1 MKMKKNKMAFLITEI
16 ILCMLAV
23 LFTYRIFDH
32 ETPEKKIA
40 VIVENSGDK
49 NWDSL
54 INGLKSA
61 AKVNNLHLI
70 ICNTDDIYSFQ
81 DEKELMK
88 EQIDNGAEG
97 FIICPAPGSNTKNE
111 IKKICGD
118 IPFIFIVED
127 AFMGDDGEKSG
138 YPVIK
143 PDNYKIGYKLGEGIV
158 NDSARGKTKEIGVIL
173 DQHEKEKTVNTYKG
187 FMDAIEDSD
196 IKVAWTYSGIRDQ
209 DICSIVK
216 TKSKVD
222 YLVAMDNYSLDELGA
237 NSENGVYNGAQ
248 IYGIGSS
255 EKSISL
261 LDNGNVNCIVAIDS
275 YDIGYRSVMEISK
288 KLNKLFYEMKS
299 YNVKVKVIYQKDLFT
314 DEMERFLYSYE

>member
-1 MKMKKNKMAFLITEI
+1 
-16 ILCMLAV
+16 
-23 LFTYRIFDH
+23 
-32 ETPEKKIA
+32 
-40 VIVENSGDK
+40 
-49 NWDSL
+49 
-54 INGLKSA
+54 
-61 AKVNNLHLI
+61 
-70 ICNTDDIYSFQ
+70 
-81 DEKELMK
+81 
-88 EQIDNGAEG
+88 
-97 FIICPAPGSNTKNE
+97 
-111 IKKICGD
+111 
-118 IPFIFIVED
+118 
-127 AFMGDDGEKSG
+127 MGDDGEKSG

-143 PDNYKIGYKLGEGIV
+143 PDNYKIGYKLGESIV

-237 NSENGVYNGAQ
+237 NSENGVYNGTQ

>member
-1 MKMKKNKMAFLITEI
+1 
-16 ILCMLAV
+16 
-23 LFTYRIFDH
+23 
-32 ETPEKKIA
+32 
-40 VIVENSGDK
+40 
-49 NWDSL
+49 
-54 INGLKSA
+54 
-61 AKVNNLHLI
+61 
-70 ICNTDDIYSFQ
+70 
-81 DEKELMK
+81 
-88 EQIDNGAEG
+88 
-97 FIICPAPGSNTKNE
+97 
-111 IKKICGD
+111 
-118 IPFIFIVED
+118 
-127 AFMGDDGEKSG
+127 MGDDGEKSG

-143 PDNYKIGYKLGEGIV
+143 PDNYKIGYKLGESIV

-216 TKSKVD
+216 NKSKVD

>member
-1 MKMKKNKMAFLITEI
+1 M
-16 ILCMLAV
+16 
-23 LFTYRIFDH
+23 
-32 ETPEKKIA
+32 
-40 VIVENSGDK
+40 
-49 NWDSL
+49 
-54 INGLKSA
+54 
-61 AKVNNLHLI
+61 
-70 ICNTDDIYSFQ
+70 
-81 DEKELMK
+81 
-88 EQIDNGAEG
+88 
-97 FIICPAPGSNTKNE
+97 
-111 IKKICGD
+111 
-118 IPFIFIVED
+118 
-127 AFMGDDGEKSG
+127 
-138 YPVIK
+138 
-143 PDNYKIGYKLGEGIV
+143 YK
-158 NDSARGKTKEIGVIL
+158 RQGKTKEIGVIL

-237 NSENGVYNGAQ
+237 NSENGLYNGAQ

-255 EKSISL
+255 VKSISL

-299 YNVKVKVIYQKDLFT
+299 YNVKAKVIYQKDLFT

>member
-1 MKMKKNKMAFLITEI
+1 
-16 ILCMLAV
+16 
-23 LFTYRIFDH
+23 
-32 ETPEKKIA
+32 
-40 VIVENSGDK
+40 
-49 NWDSL
+49 
-54 INGLKSA
+54 
-61 AKVNNLHLI
+61 
-70 ICNTDDIYSFQ
+70 
-81 DEKELMK
+81 
-88 EQIDNGAEG
+88 
-97 FIICPAPGSNTKNE
+97 
-111 IKKICGD
+111 
-118 IPFIFIVED
+118 
-127 AFMGDDGEKSG
+127 MGDDGEKSG

-143 PDNYKIGYKLGEGIV
+143 PDNYKIGYKLGESIV
-158 NDSARGKTKEIGVIL
+158 NDSDGGKAKKIGVIL

-187 FMDAIEDSD
+187 LMDAIEDSD

-237 NSENGVYNGAQ
+237 NSENGLYNGAQ

-255 EKSISL
+255 VKSISL
-261 LDNGNVNCIVAIDS
+261 LDNGNVKCIVAIDS

-299 YNVKVKVIYQKDLFT
+299 YNVKVKVIHQKDLFT